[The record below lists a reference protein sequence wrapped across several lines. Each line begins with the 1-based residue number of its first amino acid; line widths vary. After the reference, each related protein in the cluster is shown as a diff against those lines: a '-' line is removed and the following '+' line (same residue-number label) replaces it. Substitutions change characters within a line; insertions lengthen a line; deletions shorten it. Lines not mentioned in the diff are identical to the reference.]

1 MIEYNISQLQNEI
14 GLTDGLFIMRSKG
27 EKAYPIL
34 EAQLRSIPESETLVL
49 RFPEDQLMDV
59 SFADETIIRLGEE
72 IAANKF
78 DQRRLLLKGL
88 TPDSTVNI
96 DRAIHGQKLKL
107 ALIHITSTGQWE
119 IIGHLEPS
127 LQEVLEI
134 LADSDRIT
142 APELAEVLDLA
153 LNTANNR
160 LKRLFDQGL
169 IQREYEVSDK
179 GLLYYYQFPIPVA
192 DRVDS

>member
-1 MIEYNISQLQNEI
+1 MQNEI
-14 GLTDGLFIMRSKG
+14 GLTSGLFIMRSKG

-34 EAQLRSIPESETLVL
+34 EMQLQSIPENEALVVC
-49 RFPEDQLMDV
+49 FPDDQLMDV

-88 TPDSTVNI
+88 TPDSIVNI
-96 DRAIHGQKLKL
+96 DRAIRGQKLKL
-107 ALIHITSTGQWE
+107 AFIHITSTGKWE

-127 LQEVLEI
+127 LQEVLEM
-134 LADSDRIT
+134 LANRERIT
-142 APELAEVLDLA
+142 APELVQALDLA

-160 LKRLFDQGL
+160 LKRLFNQGL

-179 GLLYYYQFPIPVA
+179 GLLYYYRFPIPVS
-192 DRVDS
+192 DRVDL

>member
-1 MIEYNISQLQNEI
+1 
-14 GLTDGLFIMRSKG
+14 MRSKG

-34 EAQLRSIPESETLVL
+34 EAQLRCIPENEALVL
-49 RFPEDQLMDV
+49 CFPDEQLMDV

-88 TPDSTVNI
+88 TPDTLINI
-96 DRAIHGQKLKL
+96 DRAIRGQKLRL
-107 ALIHITSTGQWE
+107 AFIHITPSGQWE

-127 LQEVLEI
+127 LQEVLEL
-134 LADSDRIT
+134 LAKRERLT
-142 APELAEVLDLA
+142 APELAQVLDLA
-153 LNTANNR
+153 HNTANNR

-169 IQREYEVSDK
+169 IQREYEVSEK
-179 GLLYYYQFPIPVA
+179 GLLYYYHFPIPMA
-192 DRVDS
+192 NRVDL